1 MKKKLVLAGVAVIF
15 LVVVVVLVQL
25 QPERLTAATMEKA
38 KEVQKQLDT
47 MKATE
52 QEKTM
57 TAQATGA
64 SPDKPAAPQPAPPA
78 TPAPAAADP
87 NVVKVKFDTSKG
99 AFVVEV
105 HKDWAPKGAAR
116 FLELVQ
122 LGYFNE
128 NRFFRVVTQPKP
140 FVVQWGIAGDPKLA
154 QEWWN
159 KTIQDDKV
167 KQSNAAGTL
176 TFAAGSMP
184 NSRSSQV
191 FINLGDNRFLDSMG
205 FAPIARVV
213 EGMDVVK
220 SLNNKYQEQITNLQT
235 DIVEKGNAWLDE
247 KFPGLDYIKSATV
260 VQ

>member
-1 MKKKLVLAGVAVIF
+1 VKKKLVLAGVAVIF

-64 SPDKPAAPQPAPPA
+64 SPDKPAAPQPATPA
-78 TPAPAAADP
+78 TPAPADA

-122 LGYFNE
+122 LGYFND

-154 QEWWN
+154 QEWWD
-159 KTIQDDKV
+159 KTIQDDPV
-167 KQSNAAGTL
+167 KQSNAEGTL
-176 TFAAGSMP
+176 TFAAGGAP
-184 NSRSSQV
+184 NSRSSQL
-191 FINLGDNRFLDSMG
+191 FINLGNNRFLDGMG
-205 FAPIARVV
+205 FAPIAKVV

-220 SLNNKYQEQITNLQT
+220 SLNNEYQEQITNLQT
-235 DIVEKGNAWLDE
+235 DIVQKGNAWLDQ